1 MELER
6 EKKLDRDNIEKVITD
21 NFINLMPSFYEMQS
35 SFLTGVYK
43 RYGDLEGGN
52 IVIFFARD
60 LHLEILRKR
69 EQDLGFDLS
78 LDNFWNNHKNAP
90 QSKKKIIFISKETG
104 LPKETARRK
113 LINLTKKKHIKKGEK
128 NKIFW
133 EPSSEFK
140 ETYIKIIEEE
150 ISSLSKFIFEQGKFL
165 DLNLTYAKIQRE
177 IRNNYSFF
185 WYHFLNFQLDYMK
198 FWQEKLKDLE
208 MLLIGLQAQ
217 IQTIRFISR
226 KTSGDFNSFFLNKIP
241 KNINIQDANISATS
255 ISEVTGIPRPTCI
268 RKLERFVKMKFLEKD
283 KVTKRYHLLLGQL
296 NTNPAIPATE
306 GMKRTIHIF
315 SQFSSIVLKG
325 LSR

>member
-1 MELER
+1 MDR
-6 EKKLDRDNIEKVITD
+6 EKKLEKHNIEKVLTE
-21 NFINLMPSFYEMQS
+21 NFIKLMPTFYEMQS
-35 SFLTGVYK
+35 TFLSGLYK

-69 EQDLGFDLS
+69 ERDLNFNLS
-78 LDNFWNNHKNAP
+78 LDNFWENHKDVT
-90 QSKKKIIFISKETG
+90 QDKKRIIYISKQTG

-113 LINLTKKKHIKKGEK
+113 LISLIKKKHIKKAEK
-128 NKIFW
+128 NRIFW
-133 EPSSEFK
+133 EPASEFK
-140 ETYIKIIEEE
+140 ESYIIIIEEQ

-165 DLNLTYAKIQRE
+165 NLNLSYSKIQKE

-185 WYHFLNFQLDYMK
+185 WYHYLNFQLEYIK

-208 MLLIGLQAQ
+208 MLLIGLQTQ
-217 IQTIRFISR
+217 IQTLNFLSK
-226 KTSGDFNSFFLNKIP
+226 KTEGDFNAFFLNKIP
-241 KNINIQDANISATS
+241 RNINIKDANISATS

-283 KVTKRYHLLLGQL
+283 KITKRYYLLLSQL
-296 NTNPAIPATE
+296 NSNPMVPATE
-306 GMKRTIHIF
+306 GMRRTINIF